1 MRRLLYYFFICLFFY
16 FFISSFTLPVE
27 AVTCTNTDCNGTN
40 CGNWHYCSG
49 SSDSSPY
56 CSCYGCGGSD
66 EHCCVVKPECNTGY
80 DCQNQHCTTTEA
92 GPTNTPT
99 PTTSCTNANCAGS
112 SCGNWRHC
120 LGSAPNCA
128 CYNCG
133 GSGQLCCDST
143 SCQTGFVCNYV
154 GSTLRCVVA
163 AATATPTPTTSCTNA
178 NCAGSSCG
186 NWRHCLG
193 SAPNCACYNCGDSGQ
208 LCCNSGTSCQNGFVC
223 NYVGSTLRC
232 VVAEATATPT
242 PTRSPT
248 ATPSALTWIKLKD
261 TSFISSYALVMPV
274 PAAPIAYDADD
285 AGLVYFI
292 SSNGGLVSIFPFCG
306 ILLFACARRRQI
318 HTLPDRLACRPTGA
332 VDPGTSTEAA
342 EQR

>member
-133 GSGQLCCDST
+133 
-143 SCQTGFVCNYV
+143 
-154 GSTLRCVVA
+154 
-163 AATATPTPTTSCTNA
+163 
-178 NCAGSSCG
+178 
-186 NWRHCLG
+186 
-193 SAPNCACYNCGDSGQ
+193 DSGQ

-242 PTRSPT
+242 PTNTPT
-248 ATPSALTWIKLKD
+248 PVVDLCHSYTIACSANSDCCSDYCSAGFCAAHPTPIGATCHCNVTD
-261 TSFISSYALVMPV
+261 
-274 PAAPIAYDADD
+274 
-285 AGLVYFI
+285 G
-292 SSNGGLVSIFPFCG
+292 
-306 ILLFACARRRQI
+306 Q
-318 HTLPDRLACRPTGA
+318 
-332 VDPGTSTEAA
+332 
-342 EQR
+342 

>member
-92 GPTNTPT
+92 GPTN
-99 PTTSCTNANCAGS
+99 
-112 SCGNWRHC
+112 
-120 LGSAPNCA
+120 
-128 CYNCG
+128 
-133 GSGQLCCDST
+133 
-143 SCQTGFVCNYV
+143 
-154 GSTLRCVVA
+154 
-163 AATATPTPTTSCTNA
+163 TPTPTTSCTNA